1 MGMSGPSL
9 TVLRGFIEASNAQ
22 YRTAGLDRYQMRLHD
37 DGTVTVPDS
46 RPREFKPVPGTG
58 GSSGAQARAGARQ
71 TGAAP
76 PGMAA
81 SPGPATDGAAQRT
94 GAAPLFTSL
103 KATSSGFALRWEPV
117 PGAASYGVYVDGQ
130 LVGHVPRPAFGGSLA
145 VGAGGTIQVDAVA
158 ADGTRTHL
166 TAPMHVS
173 KAAPGR
179 LQVTDPRRA
188 VGATAPA
195 AAVT

>member
-1 MGMSGPSL
+1 MGMSGPTL

-37 DGTVTVPDS
+37 DGSVTVPGGGQ
-46 RPREFKPVPGTG
+46 REFKPVPGTG
-58 GSSGAQARAGARQ
+58 SSSGAQARAGAQ
-71 TGAAP
+71 QVGTEP
-76 PGMAA
+76 PGAA
-81 SPGPATDGAAQRT
+81 SPGAATDGGAQRA

-103 KATSSGFALRWEPV
+103 KATAGGFALRWEPV

-130 LVGHVPRPAFGGSLA
+130 LVGHVPRPAFDGSLA
-145 VGAGGTIQVDAVA
+145 VGAGGTIQVDAVSG
-158 ADGTRTHL
+158 DGSRTHL

-188 VGATAPA
+188 AGATAPA
-195 AAVT
+195 AAAT